1 MKLQNP
7 IILIAIV
14 ITIIIVIKD
23 KINLQVKKIN
33 ILKTAIQ

>member
-7 IILIAIV
+7 IILIVIV
-14 ITIIIVIKD
+14 KAIIIVIED

-33 ILKTAIQ
+33 ILKTAIE

>member
-7 IILIAIV
+7 IILIVIV
-14 ITIIIVIKD
+14 IAIIIVIED

-33 ILKTAIQ
+33 ILKTAME